1 MNFTI
6 EIDLLNTN
14 GNQITFDI
22 KGDKIMGL
30 DKSIVN
36 SLRRVLLTSIPSIAF
51 RTEIQSSDI
60 KVVQNDTS
68 LHNEFLIHRIS
79 LIPLYI
85 DPSSYEKQYLFYLNV
100 ESSDNPITMITADDF
115 NIYPKKDDAD
125 LGTDIVLD
133 NYDMDHPLSDKEKE
147 NIFKPFKF
155 KGTKHYCL
163 ISELKTTNLKN
174 KKQKL
179 ELYGVP
185 SISYA
190 YENAKWQAVSQCSYI
205 FKHNEELFNNV
216 IQEKANIQNIQD
228 FKTFQKSMMISEG
241 ERYFHRDNSINPNWY
256 EFTIESVHFKDSKN
270 LFIESCQIMINQFEI
285 LKNEIPKISTD
296 EESIVDI
303 ETNQENVYKLIFQG
317 FDDTIG
323 NVLQSFISRY
333 MIDEGSPFSVCG
345 YKRPHPLEEVI
356 DLYLSFNPNNKIS
369 EGNQTQ
375 KIITLIQ
382 TIIETCDHLIKLYS
396 EIMNQAEKKL

>member
-1 MNFTI
+1 MNFKI
-6 EIDLLNTN
+6 EIELLNTN
-14 GNQITFDI
+14 DNQIKFNI
-22 KGDKIMGL
+22 QGDKIMGL

-36 SLRRVLLTSIPSIAF
+36 SLRRVLLTSIPSLAF

-60 KVVQNDTS
+60 KVVHNDTS

-100 ESSDNPITMITADDF
+100 ESSDNPITSITAKDF
-115 NIYPKKDDAD
+115 NIYPKKDDVD
-125 LGTDIVLD
+125 LGTDID
-133 NYDMDHPLSDKEKE
+133 INNYDMDKPLSEKEKE
-147 NIFKPFKF
+147 KIFKPFKF
-155 KGTKHYCL
+155 QGSNEYCL
-163 ISELKTTNLKN
+163 ISELKTTNSKN

-216 IQEKANIQNIQD
+216 IQEKAKVQNIQD
-228 FKTFQKSMMISEG
+228 FEKFKNSMMISEG
-241 ERYFHRDNSINPNWY
+241 ERYFHRDNSTNPNWY
-256 EFTIESVHFKDSKN
+256 EFTIESLHFKNSKN
-270 LFIESCQIMINQFEI
+270 LFIESCQIMVNQFEI
-285 LKNEIPKISTD
+285 LKNEIPNISTNED
-296 EESIVDI
+296 SIVDI

-333 MIDEGSPFSVCG
+333 MIEEGSAFSVCG

-356 DLYLSFNPNNKIS
+356 HLYLSFNPGNKIS

-382 TIIETCDHLIKLYS
+382 TIIESCDHLINLYS
-396 EIMNQAEKKL
+396 QIMNEAEKKL

>member
-1 MNFTI
+1 MNFKI
-6 EIDLLNTN
+6 EIELLNTN
-14 GNQITFDI
+14 DNKINFDI
-22 KGDKIMGL
+22 QGDKILGL

-60 KVVQNDTS
+60 KVVNNDTP

-100 ESSDNPITMITADDF
+100 ESSDNPITSVTAKDF
-115 NIYPKKDDAD
+115 NIYPKKDDVD
-125 LGTDIVLD
+125 LGTDID
-133 NYDMDHPLSDKEKE
+133 INNYDMDKPLSEKEKE
-147 NIFKPFKF
+147 KIFKPFKF
-155 KGTKHYCL
+155 QGSNEYCL
-163 ISELKTTNLKN
+163 ISELKTTNSKN

-190 YENAKWQAVSQCSYI
+190 YEHAKWQAVSQCSYI

-216 IQEKANIQNIQD
+216 IQEKAKVQNIQD
-228 FKTFQKSMMISEG
+228 FEKFKNSLMISEG
-241 ERYFHRDNSINPNWY
+241 ERYFHRDNSTNPNWY
-256 EFTIESVHFKDSKN
+256 EFTIESLHFKNSKN
-270 LFIESCQIMINQFEI
+270 LFIESCQIMVNQFEI
-285 LKNEIPKISTD
+285 LKNEIPNISTNED
-296 EESIVDI
+296 SIVDI

-333 MIDEGSPFSVCG
+333 MIEEGSAFSVCG

-356 DLYLSFNPNNKIS
+356 HLYLSFNPGNKIS

-382 TIIETCDHLIKLYS
+382 TIIESCDHLINLYS
-396 EIMNQAEKKL
+396 QIMNEAEKKL